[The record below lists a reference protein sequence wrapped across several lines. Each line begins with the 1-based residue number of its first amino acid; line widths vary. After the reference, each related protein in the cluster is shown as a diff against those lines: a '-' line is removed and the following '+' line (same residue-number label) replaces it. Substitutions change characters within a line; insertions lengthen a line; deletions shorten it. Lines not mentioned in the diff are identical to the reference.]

1 MRRYRARRKAAGF
14 KPIIRWLPPEGAV
27 EGTQFSPHRVLEAR
41 SLALH
46 CRIAQKIMEDP
57 SVIGIARR
65 NIEAWS
71 RKAVGAPPHYLAEWR
86 HILEQPRPQ
95 VAAFLTEQSEKA
107 ARLRQS
113 SPFAGVLS
121 AAERKRIY
129 DAFRA

>member
-1 MRRYRARRKAAGF
+1 MRRYRARKKAAGL
-14 KPIIRWLPPEGAV
+14 KPVIQWRRPEDGV
-27 EGTQFSPHRVLEAR
+27 EGGTFSTHRLLEAR

-46 CRIAQKIMEDP
+46 CLVARKIAHNP
-57 SVIGIARR
+57 SLLGIARR

-71 RKAVGAPPHYLAEWR
+71 RGAGEETPRYLVEWR
-86 HILEQPRPQ
+86 QILKRPWPQ
-95 VAAFLTEQSEKA
+95 IAALITEQGENA